1 MGDIINYLFMY
12 ELSIFLFKRKKVVSL
27 MVMYY
32 LYGIYNVIYVVF
44 ICVWNKLIKYYKIFR
59 WKLCLVIFFYID
71 GDIDCLYVIMLNFC
85 SFEVFSNNLINF
97 YIIEIIFFL

>member
-1 MGDIINYLFMY
+1 MLVIVLGWLMIYIVLIFFSMYYFIFVRIRMGDIINYLFMY

-44 ICVWNKLIKYYKIFR
+44 ICVWNKLIKYY
-59 WKLCLVIFFYID
+59 
-71 GDIDCLYVIMLNFC
+71 
-85 SFEVFSNNLINF
+85 
-97 YIIEIIFFL
+97 